1 MNEINKELTVDDLFI
16 DNRNIYTHIIYQY
29 EDPGLHHHS
38 FIEFFYV
45 LDGQCI
51 HFINDENIKIS
62 AGDAYL
68 LTPNDTHRF
77 FKIDANFL
85 HRDIIFKEEYFK
97 SFCNLYAPDFYEKL
111 TNDSL
116 IKHFKL
122 TNQQIDHLEML
133 MQQINQNENV
143 DLIAANT
150 CSFIINALIDANLKE
165 TEVPYAIGKDF
176 YLTSITSLS
185 KLSASG
191 YNMKNKK
198 GKVIYSS
205 EKSIELLNN
214 YLVITTDKE
223 TSKKIIVDK
232 KGKVLYSNIS
242 DYESYFNGKIIEI
255 EIDNTYALLNE
266 LGEKFLSDYSISKI
280 VKDEDEKYLYAV
292 VKNEKDKVYNYF
304 DLLKAKIVGDSFS
317 SYSAGDEVGTLVITK
332 KENEKSV
339 KYLLTKDG
347 KQSKLETEETIT
359 SSDGF
364 YKDFKD
370 KADTDTYSI
379 FSGSLYSK
387 DQENIIVNNKVEKS
401 MGVYNVNTKE
411 YKELYKYAQDKSYF
425 YSSVYNVKNSD
436 ENGLVLRFICTT
448 SCDQNESLVY
458 DVKNNKELY
467 RYEGENHITSYAE
480 YENGY
485 KVIGLSNSTDKYTVL
500 DKDNKNLYS
509 SKKVVLILDS
519 ELVLGDKPSYSA
531 ILYSS
536 KDNKVINENTVSIID
551 DYKNMLYKYSDE
563 TNTYILDK
571 DGKEIIKV
579 NKNDY
584 LKNIDNYYIYI
595 ANNKINIY
603 DIDKNKTNSYTMKD
617 SEKMN
622 DASGSM
628 ISPYKQT
635 LVINNSTEK
644 YVKVINFNGKVLK
657 KIDNV
662 ELSKFKTNDEAEK
675 AFLIVKKTKN
685 NKDLYGLYVY
695 Q

>member
-1 MNEINKELTVDDLFI
+1 MNEENNVNSNEENNSLETSNTESPETVNVETKTVTSVEEVKPEATENKQENKDLFLGLI
-16 DNRNIYTHIIYQY
+16 DKTK
-29 EDPGLHHHS
+29 L
-38 FIEFFYV
+38 
-45 LDGQCI
+45 
-51 HFINDENIKIS
+51 IKILCAIAVVLLIALIIKIFVFKPGTS
-62 AGDAYL
+62 KNGVSKLLDTKYDSISCIDYDCNGFMAIDGD
-68 LTPNDTHRF
+68 
-77 FKIDANFL
+77 
-85 HRDIIFKEEYFK
+85 
-97 SFCNLYAPDFYEKL
+97 KL
-111 TNDSL
+111 TKYKVVL
-116 IKHFKL
+116 F
-122 TNQQIDHLEML
+122 
-133 MQQINQNENV
+133 NV
-143 DLIAANT
+143 DGEKVADYKEVYN
-150 CSFIINALIDANLKE
+150 ANLKE

-242 DYESYFNGKIIEI
+242 DYDSYFNGKIIEI

-347 KQSKLETEETIT
+347 KQTKVEEEETNT
-359 SSDGF
+359 NTGSSNLFDV
-364 YKDFKD
+364 FKNYID
-370 KADTDTYSI
+370 STYAI
-379 FSGSLYSK
+379 YTRSLYSK
-387 DQENIIVNNKVEKS
+387 DQENILVENKTEKS
-401 MGVYNVNTKE
+401 AGIYNIKTKE
-411 YKELYKYAQDKSYF
+411 YKELFKFNPERLYYSLNNYYVAQKDPK
-425 YSSVYNVKNSD
+425 D
-436 ENGLVLRFICTT
+436 
-448 SCDQNESLVY
+448 ESLLRIVCTSSCVQNTSVVY
-458 DVKNNKELY
+458 DFKNNKELY
-467 RYEGENHITSYAE
+467 RYEGEDYLTSYTE
-480 YENGY
+480 YENGF
-485 KVIGLSNSTDKYTVL
+485 KVIGLSTSSRNYAVL
-500 DKDNKNLYS
+500 DKDNNKVYS
-509 SKKVVLILDS
+509 TENGNIYIIDS
-519 ELVLGDKPSYSA
+519 EIVYGSYPNYSA
-531 ILYSS
+531 IIYSS
-536 KDNKVINENTVSIID
+536 KDKKAITENKVNLVD
-551 DYKNMLYKYSDE
+551 DYKNKIYTYSDD
-563 TNTYILDK
+563 NYNYVLNAS
-571 DGKEIIKV
+571 GKEIIKV
-579 NKNDY
+579 GKKDY
-584 LKNIDNYYIYI
+584 FKNIKNYYVYLVD
-595 ANNKINIY
+595 NKLNIY
-603 DIDKNKTNSYTMKD
+603 NIDKDKTNTYTLKD
-617 SEKMN
+617 NEKMN

-628 ISPYKQT
+628 ISPYKQN

-657 KIDNV
+657 KINNV

>member
-1 MNEINKELTVDDLFI
+1 MNEENNVNSNEENNSLETNNTESPETVNVETKIVTPVEEVKPEATKNKQENKDLFLGLI
-16 DNRNIYTHIIYQY
+16 DKTK
-29 EDPGLHHHS
+29 L
-38 FIEFFYV
+38 
-45 LDGQCI
+45 
-51 HFINDENIKIS
+51 IKILCAIAVVLLIALIIKIFVFKPGTS
-62 AGDAYL
+62 KNGVSKLLDTKYDSISCIDYDCNGFMAIEGD
-68 LTPNDTHRF
+68 
-77 FKIDANFL
+77 
-85 HRDIIFKEEYFK
+85 
-97 SFCNLYAPDFYEKL
+97 KL
-111 TNDSL
+111 TKYKVVL
-116 IKHFKL
+116 F
-122 TNQQIDHLEML
+122 
-133 MQQINQNENV
+133 NV
-143 DLIAANT
+143 DGEKVADYKEVYN
-150 CSFIINALIDANLKE
+150 ANLKE

-304 DLLKAKIVGDSFS
+304 DLLKAKVVGDSFS

-347 KQSKLETEETIT
+347 KQTKLETEETTT

-370 KADTDTYSI
+370 KVDTDTYSI

-436 ENGLVLRFICTT
+436 ENGLVLSFICTT

>member
-1 MNEINKELTVDDLFI
+1 MNEENNVNSNEENNSLETSNTESPETVNVETKTVTPVEEVKPEATENKQENKDLFLGLI
-16 DNRNIYTHIIYQY
+16 DKTK
-29 EDPGLHHHS
+29 L
-38 FIEFFYV
+38 
-45 LDGQCI
+45 
-51 HFINDENIKIS
+51 IKILCAIAVVLLIALIIKIFVFKPGTS
-62 AGDAYL
+62 KNGVSKLLDTKYDSISCIDYDCNGFMAIEGD
-68 LTPNDTHRF
+68 
-77 FKIDANFL
+77 
-85 HRDIIFKEEYFK
+85 
-97 SFCNLYAPDFYEKL
+97 KL
-111 TNDSL
+111 TKYKVVL
-116 IKHFKL
+116 F
-122 TNQQIDHLEML
+122 
-133 MQQINQNENV
+133 NV
-143 DLIAANT
+143 DGEKVADYKEVYN
-150 CSFIINALIDANLKE
+150 ANLKE

-347 KQSKLETEETIT
+347 KQTKLETEETTT
-359 SSDGF
+359 SSDDF

-370 KADTDTYSI
+370 KVDTDTYSI

-628 ISPYKQT
+628 ISPYNQT

>member
-1 MNEINKELTVDDLFI
+1 MNEENNVNSNEENNSLETSNTESPETVNVETKTVTPVEEVKPEATENKQENKDLFLGLI
-16 DNRNIYTHIIYQY
+16 DKTK
-29 EDPGLHHHS
+29 L
-38 FIEFFYV
+38 
-45 LDGQCI
+45 
-51 HFINDENIKIS
+51 IKILCAIAVVLLIALIIKIFVFKPGTS
-62 AGDAYL
+62 KNGVSKLLDTKYDSISCIDYDCNGFMAIEGD
-68 LTPNDTHRF
+68 
-77 FKIDANFL
+77 
-85 HRDIIFKEEYFK
+85 
-97 SFCNLYAPDFYEKL
+97 KL
-111 TNDSL
+111 TKYKVVL
-116 IKHFKL
+116 F
-122 TNQQIDHLEML
+122 
-133 MQQINQNENV
+133 NV
-143 DLIAANT
+143 DGEKVADYKEVYN
-150 CSFIINALIDANLKE
+150 ANLKE

-347 KQSKLETEETIT
+347 KQTKLETEETTT
-359 SSDGF
+359 SSDDF

-370 KADTDTYSI
+370 KVDTDTYSI

-603 DIDKNKTNSYTMKD
+603 DIDKNKTNSYAMKD

>member
-1 MNEINKELTVDDLFI
+1 MNEENNVNSNEENNSLETNNTESPETVNVETKIVTPVEEVKPEATENKQENKDLFLGLI
-16 DNRNIYTHIIYQY
+16 DKTK
-29 EDPGLHHHS
+29 L
-38 FIEFFYV
+38 
-45 LDGQCI
+45 
-51 HFINDENIKIS
+51 IKILCAIAVVLLIALIIKIFVFKPGTS
-62 AGDAYL
+62 KNGVSKLLDTKYDSISCIDYDCNGFMAIDGD
-68 LTPNDTHRF
+68 
-77 FKIDANFL
+77 
-85 HRDIIFKEEYFK
+85 
-97 SFCNLYAPDFYEKL
+97 KL
-111 TNDSL
+111 TKYKVVL
-116 IKHFKL
+116 F
-122 TNQQIDHLEML
+122 
-133 MQQINQNENV
+133 NV
-143 DLIAANT
+143 DGEKVADYKEVY
-150 CSFIINALIDANLKE
+150 DANLKE

-242 DYESYFNGKIIEI
+242 DYDSYFNGKIIEI

-347 KQSKLETEETIT
+347 KQTKVEEETNT
-359 SSDGF
+359 NTGSSNLFDV
-364 YKDFKD
+364 FKNYID
-370 KADTDTYSI
+370 STYAI
-379 FSGSLYSK
+379 YTRSLYSK
-387 DQENIIVNNKVEKS
+387 DQENILVENKTEKS
-401 MGVYNVNTKE
+401 AGIYNIKTKE
-411 YKELYKYAQDKSYF
+411 YKELFKFNPERLYYSLNNYYVAQKDPKDESILRIVCTN
-425 YSSVYNVKNSD
+425 SCVQNTSV
-436 ENGLVLRFICTT
+436 
-448 SCDQNESLVY
+448 VY
-458 DVKNNKELY
+458 DFKNNKELY
-467 RYEGENHITSYAE
+467 RYEGEDYLTSYTE
-480 YENGY
+480 YENGF
-485 KVIGLSNSTDKYTVL
+485 KVIGLSTSSRNYAVL
-500 DKDNKNLYS
+500 DKDNNKVYS
-509 SKKVVLILDS
+509 TENGNIYIIDS
-519 ELVLGDKPSYSA
+519 EIVYGSYPNYSA
-531 ILYSS
+531 IIYSS
-536 KDNKVINENTVSIID
+536 KDKKAITENKVNLVD
-551 DYKNMLYKYSDE
+551 DYKNKIYTYSDD
-563 TNTYILDK
+563 NYNYVLNAS
-571 DGKEIIKV
+571 GKEIIKV
-579 NKNDY
+579 GKKDY
-584 LKNIDNYYIYI
+584 FKNIKNYYVYLVD
-595 ANNKINIY
+595 NKLNIY
-603 DIDKNKTNSYTMKD
+603 NIDKDKTNTYTLKD
-617 SEKMN
+617 NEKMN

-628 ISPYKQT
+628 ISPYKQN

-657 KIDNV
+657 KINNV

>member
-1 MNEINKELTVDDLFI
+1 MNEENNVNSNEENNSLETSNTESPETVNVETKTVTTVEEVKSEATENKQENKDLFLGLI
-16 DNRNIYTHIIYQY
+16 DKTK
-29 EDPGLHHHS
+29 L
-38 FIEFFYV
+38 
-45 LDGQCI
+45 
-51 HFINDENIKIS
+51 IKILCAIAVVLLIALIIKIFVFKPGTS
-62 AGDAYL
+62 KNGVSKLLDTKYDSISCIDYDCNGFMAIEGD
-68 LTPNDTHRF
+68 
-77 FKIDANFL
+77 
-85 HRDIIFKEEYFK
+85 
-97 SFCNLYAPDFYEKL
+97 KL
-111 TNDSL
+111 TKYKVVL
-116 IKHFKL
+116 F
-122 TNQQIDHLEML
+122 
-133 MQQINQNENV
+133 NV
-143 DLIAANT
+143 DGEKVADYKEVYN
-150 CSFIINALIDANLKE
+150 ANLKE

-304 DLLKAKIVGDSFS
+304 DLLKAKVVGDSFS

-347 KQSKLETEETIT
+347 KQTKLETEETTT

-370 KADTDTYSI
+370 KVDTDTYSI

>member
-1 MNEINKELTVDDLFI
+1 MNEENNVNSNEENNSLETNNTESPETVNVETKIVTPVEEVKPEATKNKQENKDLFLGLI
-16 DNRNIYTHIIYQY
+16 DKTK
-29 EDPGLHHHS
+29 L
-38 FIEFFYV
+38 
-45 LDGQCI
+45 
-51 HFINDENIKIS
+51 IKILCAIAVVLLIALIIKIFVFKPGTS
-62 AGDAYL
+62 KNGVSKLLDTKYDSISCIDYDCNGFMAIEGD
-68 LTPNDTHRF
+68 
-77 FKIDANFL
+77 
-85 HRDIIFKEEYFK
+85 
-97 SFCNLYAPDFYEKL
+97 KL
-111 TNDSL
+111 TKYKVVL
-116 IKHFKL
+116 F
-122 TNQQIDHLEML
+122 
-133 MQQINQNENV
+133 NV
-143 DLIAANT
+143 DGEKVADYKEVYN
-150 CSFIINALIDANLKE
+150 ANLKE
-165 TEVPYAIGKDF
+165 TEVPYAIEKDF

-304 DLLKAKIVGDSFS
+304 DLLKAKVVGDSFS

-347 KQSKLETEETIT
+347 KQTKLETEETTT

-370 KADTDTYSI
+370 KVDTDTYSI

-628 ISPYKQT
+628 ISPYKQN

>member
-1 MNEINKELTVDDLFI
+1 MNEENNVNSNEENNSLETNNTESPETVNVETKIVTPVEEVKPEATKNKQENKDLFLGLI
-16 DNRNIYTHIIYQY
+16 DKTK
-29 EDPGLHHHS
+29 L
-38 FIEFFYV
+38 
-45 LDGQCI
+45 
-51 HFINDENIKIS
+51 IKILCAIAVVLLIALIIKIFVFKPGTS
-62 AGDAYL
+62 KNGVSKLLDTKYDSISCIDYDCNGFMAIEGD
-68 LTPNDTHRF
+68 
-77 FKIDANFL
+77 
-85 HRDIIFKEEYFK
+85 
-97 SFCNLYAPDFYEKL
+97 KL
-111 TNDSL
+111 TKYKVVL
-116 IKHFKL
+116 F
-122 TNQQIDHLEML
+122 
-133 MQQINQNENV
+133 NV
-143 DLIAANT
+143 DGEKVADYKEVYN
-150 CSFIINALIDANLKE
+150 ANLKE

-304 DLLKAKIVGDSFS
+304 DLLKAKVVGDSFS

-347 KQSKLETEETIT
+347 KQTKLETEETTT

-370 KADTDTYSI
+370 KVDTDTYSI

-628 ISPYKQT
+628 ISPYKQN

>member
-1 MNEINKELTVDDLFI
+1 MNEENNVNSNEENNSLETNNTESPETVNVETKIVTPVEEVKPEATENKQENKNLFLGLI
-16 DNRNIYTHIIYQY
+16 DKTK
-29 EDPGLHHHS
+29 L
-38 FIEFFYV
+38 
-45 LDGQCI
+45 
-51 HFINDENIKIS
+51 IKILCAIAVVLLIALIIKIFVFKPGTS
-62 AGDAYL
+62 KNGVSKLLDTKYDSISCIDYDCNGFMAIEGD
-68 LTPNDTHRF
+68 
-77 FKIDANFL
+77 
-85 HRDIIFKEEYFK
+85 
-97 SFCNLYAPDFYEKL
+97 KL
-111 TNDSL
+111 TKYKVVL
-116 IKHFKL
+116 F
-122 TNQQIDHLEML
+122 
-133 MQQINQNENV
+133 NV
-143 DLIAANT
+143 DGEKVADYKEVYN
-150 CSFIINALIDANLKE
+150 ANLKE

-242 DYESYFNGKIIEI
+242 DYDSYFNGKIIEM

-347 KQSKLETEETIT
+347 KQTKLETEETVT

-370 KADTDTYSI
+370 KVDTDTYSI

-467 RYEGENHITSYAE
+467 RYEGEDYLTSYAE

-485 KVIGLSNSTDKYTVL
+485 KVIGLSNSTDKYEVL
-500 DKDNKNLYS
+500 DKNNKNLYS

-519 ELVLGDKPSYSA
+519 KLVLGDKPSYSA

-628 ISPYKQT
+628 ISPYKQN

-662 ELSKFKTNDEAEK
+662 ELSKFKTNDEAKK

>member
-1 MNEINKELTVDDLFI
+1 MNEENNVNSNEENNSLETNNTESPETVNVETKTVTPVEEVKSEATENKQENKDLFLGLI
-16 DNRNIYTHIIYQY
+16 DKTK
-29 EDPGLHHHS
+29 L
-38 FIEFFYV
+38 
-45 LDGQCI
+45 
-51 HFINDENIKIS
+51 IKILCAIAVVLLIALIIKIFVFKPGTS
-62 AGDAYL
+62 KNGVSKLLDTKYDSISCIDYDCNGFMAIDGD
-68 LTPNDTHRF
+68 
-77 FKIDANFL
+77 
-85 HRDIIFKEEYFK
+85 
-97 SFCNLYAPDFYEKL
+97 KL
-111 TNDSL
+111 TKYKVVL
-116 IKHFKL
+116 F
-122 TNQQIDHLEML
+122 
-133 MQQINQNENV
+133 NV
-143 DLIAANT
+143 DGEKVADYKEVYNAN
-150 CSFIINALIDANLKE
+150 SKE

-242 DYESYFNGKIIEI
+242 DYDSYFNGKIIEI

-347 KQSKLETEETIT
+347 KQTKVEEEETNT
-359 SSDGF
+359 NTGSSNLFDV
-364 YKDFKD
+364 FKNYID
-370 KADTDTYSI
+370 STYAI
-379 FSGSLYSK
+379 YTRSLYSK
-387 DQENIIVNNKVEKS
+387 DQENILVENKTEKS
-401 MGVYNVNTKE
+401 AGIYNIKTKE
-411 YKELYKYAQDKSYF
+411 YKELFKFNPERLYYSLNNYYVAQKDPKDESILRIVCT
-425 YSSVYNVKNSD
+425 SSCVQN
-436 ENGLVLRFICTT
+436 T
-448 SCDQNESLVY
+448 SVVY
-458 DVKNNKELY
+458 DFKNNKELY
-467 RYEGENHITSYAE
+467 RYEGEDYLTSYTE
-480 YENGY
+480 YENGF
-485 KVIGLSNSTDKYTVL
+485 KVIGLSTSSRNYAVL
-500 DKDNKNLYS
+500 DKDNNKVYS
-509 SKKVVLILDS
+509 TENGNIYIIDS
-519 ELVLGDKPSYSA
+519 EIVYGSYPNYSA
-531 ILYSS
+531 IIYSS
-536 KDNKVINENTVSIID
+536 KDKKELSENKVNLVD
-551 DYKNMLYKYSDE
+551 DYKNKIYTYSDD
-563 TNTYILDK
+563 NYNYVLNAS
-571 DGKEIIKV
+571 GKEIIKV
-579 NKNDY
+579 GKKDY
-584 LKNIDNYYIYI
+584 FKNIKNYYVYLVD
-595 ANNKINIY
+595 NKLNIY
-603 DIDKNKTNSYTMKD
+603 NIDKDKTNTYTLKD
-617 SEKMN
+617 NEKMN

-657 KIDNV
+657 KINNV

>member
-1 MNEINKELTVDDLFI
+1 MNEENNVNSNEENNSLETSNTESPETVNVETKTVTPVEEVKPEATENKQENKDLFLGLI
-16 DNRNIYTHIIYQY
+16 DKTK
-29 EDPGLHHHS
+29 L
-38 FIEFFYV
+38 
-45 LDGQCI
+45 
-51 HFINDENIKIS
+51 IKILCAIAVVLLIALIIKIFVFKPGTS
-62 AGDAYL
+62 KNGVSKLLDTKYDSISCIDYDCNGFMAIEGD
-68 LTPNDTHRF
+68 
-77 FKIDANFL
+77 
-85 HRDIIFKEEYFK
+85 
-97 SFCNLYAPDFYEKL
+97 KL
-111 TNDSL
+111 TKYKVVL
-116 IKHFKL
+116 F
-122 TNQQIDHLEML
+122 
-133 MQQINQNENV
+133 NV
-143 DLIAANT
+143 DGEKVADYKEVYN
-150 CSFIINALIDANLKE
+150 ANLKE

-304 DLLKAKIVGDSFS
+304 DLLKAKVVGDSFS

-347 KQSKLETEETIT
+347 KQTKLETEETTT

-370 KADTDTYSI
+370 KVDTDTYSI

-617 SEKMN
+617 NEKMN

>member
-1 MNEINKELTVDDLFI
+1 MNKENNVNSNEENNSLETSNTESPETVNVETKTVTSVEEVKPEATENKQENKDLFLGLI
-16 DNRNIYTHIIYQY
+16 DKTK
-29 EDPGLHHHS
+29 L
-38 FIEFFYV
+38 
-45 LDGQCI
+45 
-51 HFINDENIKIS
+51 IKILCAIAVVLLIALIIKIFVFKPGTS
-62 AGDAYL
+62 KNGVSKLLDTKYDSISCIDYDCNGFMAIEGD
-68 LTPNDTHRF
+68 
-77 FKIDANFL
+77 
-85 HRDIIFKEEYFK
+85 
-97 SFCNLYAPDFYEKL
+97 KL
-111 TNDSL
+111 TKYKVVL
-116 IKHFKL
+116 F
-122 TNQQIDHLEML
+122 
-133 MQQINQNENV
+133 NV
-143 DLIAANT
+143 DGEKVADYKEVYN
-150 CSFIINALIDANLKE
+150 ANLKE

-242 DYESYFNGKIIEI
+242 DYDSYFNGKIIEI

-347 KQSKLETEETIT
+347 KQTKVEEETNT
-359 SSDGF
+359 NTGSSNLFDV
-364 YKDFKD
+364 FKNYID
-370 KADTDTYSI
+370 STYAI
-379 FSGSLYSK
+379 YTRSLYSK
-387 DQENIIVNNKVEKS
+387 DQENILVENKTEKS
-401 MGVYNVNTKE
+401 AGIYNIKTKE
-411 YKELYKYAQDKSYF
+411 YKELFKFNPERLYYSLNNYYVAQKDPKDESILRIVCT
-425 YSSVYNVKNSD
+425 SSCVQN
-436 ENGLVLRFICTT
+436 T
-448 SCDQNESLVY
+448 SVVY
-458 DVKNNKELY
+458 DFKNNKELY
-467 RYEGENHITSYAE
+467 RYEGEDYLTSYTE
-480 YENGY
+480 YENGF
-485 KVIGLSNSTDKYTVL
+485 KVIGLSTSSRNYAVL
-500 DKDNKNLYS
+500 DKDNNKVYS
-509 SKKVVLILDS
+509 TENGNIYIIDS
-519 ELVLGDKPSYSA
+519 EIVYGSYPNYSA
-531 ILYSS
+531 IIYSS
-536 KDNKVINENTVSIID
+536 KDKKAITENKVNLVD
-551 DYKNMLYKYSDE
+551 DYKNKIYTYSDD
-563 TNTYILDK
+563 NYNYVLNAS
-571 DGKEIIKV
+571 GKEIIKV
-579 NKNDY
+579 GKKDY
-584 LKNIDNYYIYI
+584 FKNIKNYYVYLVD
-595 ANNKINIY
+595 NKLNIY
-603 DIDKNKTNSYTMKD
+603 NIDKDKTNTYTLKD
-617 SEKMN
+617 NEKMN

-628 ISPYKQT
+628 ISPYKQN
-635 LVINNSTEK
+635 LVINNSTKK

-662 ELSKFKTNDEAEK
+662 ELSKFKTNDEAKK

>member
-1 MNEINKELTVDDLFI
+1 MNEENNVNSNEENNSLETINTESPETVNVETKTVTPVEEVKPEATENKQGNKDLFLGLI
-16 DNRNIYTHIIYQY
+16 DKTK
-29 EDPGLHHHS
+29 L
-38 FIEFFYV
+38 
-45 LDGQCI
+45 
-51 HFINDENIKIS
+51 IKILCAIAVVLLIALIIKIFVFKPGTS
-62 AGDAYL
+62 KNGVSKLLDTKYDSISCIDYDCNGFMAIEGD
-68 LTPNDTHRF
+68 
-77 FKIDANFL
+77 
-85 HRDIIFKEEYFK
+85 
-97 SFCNLYAPDFYEKL
+97 KL
-111 TNDSL
+111 TKYKVVL
-116 IKHFKL
+116 F
-122 TNQQIDHLEML
+122 
-133 MQQINQNENV
+133 NV
-143 DLIAANT
+143 DGEKVADYKEVYN
-150 CSFIINALIDANLKE
+150 ANLKE

-304 DLLKAKIVGDSFS
+304 DLLKVKIVGDSFS

-347 KQSKLETEETIT
+347 KQTKLETEETTT
-359 SSDGF
+359 SSDDF

-370 KADTDTYSI
+370 KVDTDTYSI

-387 DQENIIVNNKVEKS
+387 NQENIIVNNKVEKS

-603 DIDKNKTNSYTMKD
+603 DIDKNKTNSYAMKD

>member
-1 MNEINKELTVDDLFI
+1 MNEENNVNSNEENNSLETSNTESPETVNVETKTVTPVEEVKPEATENKQENKDLFLGLI
-16 DNRNIYTHIIYQY
+16 DKTK
-29 EDPGLHHHS
+29 L
-38 FIEFFYV
+38 
-45 LDGQCI
+45 
-51 HFINDENIKIS
+51 IKILCAIAVVLLIALIIKIFVFKPGTS
-62 AGDAYL
+62 KNGVSKLLDTKYDSISCIDYDCNGFMAIEGD
-68 LTPNDTHRF
+68 
-77 FKIDANFL
+77 
-85 HRDIIFKEEYFK
+85 
-97 SFCNLYAPDFYEKL
+97 KL
-111 TNDSL
+111 TKYKVVL
-116 IKHFKL
+116 F
-122 TNQQIDHLEML
+122 
-133 MQQINQNENV
+133 NV
-143 DLIAANT
+143 DGEKVADYKEVYN
-150 CSFIINALIDANLKE
+150 ANLKE

-317 SYSAGDEVGTLVITK
+317 SYSAGDQVGTLVITK

-347 KQSKLETEETIT
+347 KQTKLETEETTT
-359 SSDGF
+359 SSDDF

-370 KADTDTYSI
+370 KVDTDTYSI

-603 DIDKNKTNSYTMKD
+603 DIDKNKTNSYAMKD

>member
-1 MNEINKELTVDDLFI
+1 MNEENNVNSNEENNSLETSNTESPETVNVETKTVTTVEEVKSEATENKQENKDLFLGLI
-16 DNRNIYTHIIYQY
+16 DKTK
-29 EDPGLHHHS
+29 L
-38 FIEFFYV
+38 
-45 LDGQCI
+45 
-51 HFINDENIKIS
+51 IKILCAIAVVLLIALIIKIFVFKPGTS
-62 AGDAYL
+62 KNGVSKLLDTKYDSISCIDYDCNGFMAIEGD
-68 LTPNDTHRF
+68 
-77 FKIDANFL
+77 
-85 HRDIIFKEEYFK
+85 
-97 SFCNLYAPDFYEKL
+97 KL
-111 TNDSL
+111 TKYKVVL
-116 IKHFKL
+116 F
-122 TNQQIDHLEML
+122 
-133 MQQINQNENV
+133 NV
-143 DLIAANT
+143 DGEKVADYKEVYN
-150 CSFIINALIDANLKE
+150 ANLKE
-165 TEVPYAIGKDF
+165 TEVPYAIGKYF

-304 DLLKAKIVGDSFS
+304 DLLKAKVVGDSFS

-347 KQSKLETEETIT
+347 KQTKLETEETTT

-370 KADTDTYSI
+370 KVDTDTYSI

>member
-1 MNEINKELTVDDLFI
+1 MNEENNVNSNEENNSLETNNTESPETVNVETKTVTPVEEVKSEATENKQENKDLFLGLI
-16 DNRNIYTHIIYQY
+16 DKTK
-29 EDPGLHHHS
+29 L
-38 FIEFFYV
+38 
-45 LDGQCI
+45 
-51 HFINDENIKIS
+51 IKILCAIAVVLLIALIIKIFVFKPGTS
-62 AGDAYL
+62 KNGVSKLLDTKYDSISCIDYDCNGFMAIDGD
-68 LTPNDTHRF
+68 
-77 FKIDANFL
+77 
-85 HRDIIFKEEYFK
+85 
-97 SFCNLYAPDFYEKL
+97 KL
-111 TNDSL
+111 TKYKVVL
-116 IKHFKL
+116 F
-122 TNQQIDHLEML
+122 
-133 MQQINQNENV
+133 NV
-143 DLIAANT
+143 DGEKVADYKEVYN
-150 CSFIINALIDANLKE
+150 ANLKE

-242 DYESYFNGKIIEI
+242 DYDSYFNGKIIEI

-347 KQSKLETEETIT
+347 KQTKVEEEETNT
-359 SSDGF
+359 NTGSSNLFDV
-364 YKDFKD
+364 FKNYID
-370 KADTDTYSI
+370 STYAI
-379 FSGSLYSK
+379 YTRSLYSK
-387 DQENIIVNNKVEKS
+387 DQENILVENKTEKS
-401 MGVYNVNTKE
+401 AGIYNIKTKE
-411 YKELYKYAQDKSYF
+411 YKELFKFNPERLYYSLNNYYVAQKDPK
-425 YSSVYNVKNSD
+425 D
-436 ENGLVLRFICTT
+436 
-448 SCDQNESLVY
+448 ESLLRIVCTSSCVQNTSVVY
-458 DVKNNKELY
+458 DFKNNKELY
-467 RYEGENHITSYAE
+467 RYEGEDYLTSYTE
-480 YENGY
+480 YENGF
-485 KVIGLSNSTDKYTVL
+485 KVIGLSTSSRNYAVL
-500 DKDNKNLYS
+500 DKDNNKVYS
-509 SKKVVLILDS
+509 TENGNIYIIDS
-519 ELVLGDKPSYSA
+519 EIVYGSYPNYSA
-531 ILYSS
+531 IIYSS
-536 KDNKVINENTVSIID
+536 KDKKAITENKVNLVD
-551 DYKNMLYKYSDE
+551 DYKNKIYTYSDD
-563 TNTYILDK
+563 NYNYVLNAS
-571 DGKEIIKV
+571 GKEIIKV
-579 NKNDY
+579 GKKDY
-584 LKNIDNYYIYI
+584 FKNIKNYYVYLVD
-595 ANNKINIY
+595 NKLNIY
-603 DIDKNKTNSYTMKD
+603 NIDKDKTNTYTLKD
-617 SEKMN
+617 NEKMN

-628 ISPYKQT
+628 ISPYKQN

-657 KIDNV
+657 KINNV

>member
-1 MNEINKELTVDDLFI
+1 MNEDNNVNSNEENNSLETSNTESPETVNVETKTVTPVEEVKPEATENKQENKDLFLGLI
-16 DNRNIYTHIIYQY
+16 DKTK
-29 EDPGLHHHS
+29 L
-38 FIEFFYV
+38 
-45 LDGQCI
+45 
-51 HFINDENIKIS
+51 IKILCAIAVVLLIALIIKIFVFKPGTS
-62 AGDAYL
+62 KNGVSKLLDTKYDSISCIDYDCNGFMAIEGD
-68 LTPNDTHRF
+68 
-77 FKIDANFL
+77 
-85 HRDIIFKEEYFK
+85 
-97 SFCNLYAPDFYEKL
+97 KL
-111 TNDSL
+111 TKYKVVL
-116 IKHFKL
+116 F
-122 TNQQIDHLEML
+122 
-133 MQQINQNENV
+133 NV
-143 DLIAANT
+143 DGEKVADYKEVYN
-150 CSFIINALIDANLKE
+150 ANLKE

-347 KQSKLETEETIT
+347 KQTKLETEETTT
-359 SSDGF
+359 SSDDF

-370 KADTDTYSI
+370 KVDTDTYSI

-411 YKELYKYAQDKSYF
+411 YKELYKYTQDKSYF

>member
-1 MNEINKELTVDDLFI
+1 MNEENNVNSNEENNSLETSNTESPETVNVETKTVTPVEEVKPEATENKQENKDLFLGLI
-16 DNRNIYTHIIYQY
+16 DKTK
-29 EDPGLHHHS
+29 L
-38 FIEFFYV
+38 
-45 LDGQCI
+45 
-51 HFINDENIKIS
+51 IKILCAIAVVLLIALIIKIFVFKPGTS
-62 AGDAYL
+62 KNGVSKLLDTKYDSISCIDYDCNGFIAIEGD
-68 LTPNDTHRF
+68 
-77 FKIDANFL
+77 
-85 HRDIIFKEEYFK
+85 
-97 SFCNLYAPDFYEKL
+97 KL
-111 TNDSL
+111 TKYKVVL
-116 IKHFKL
+116 F
-122 TNQQIDHLEML
+122 
-133 MQQINQNENV
+133 NV
-143 DLIAANT
+143 DGEKVADYKEVYN
-150 CSFIINALIDANLKE
+150 ANLKE

-347 KQSKLETEETIT
+347 KQTKLETEETTT

-370 KADTDTYSI
+370 KVDTDTYSI

-411 YKELYKYAQDKSYF
+411 YKELYKYTQDKSYF

-603 DIDKNKTNSYTMKD
+603 DIDKNKTNSYAMKD

>member
-1 MNEINKELTVDDLFI
+1 MNEENNVNSNEENNSLETNNTESPETVNVETKTVTPVEEVKSEATENKQENKDLFLGLI
-16 DNRNIYTHIIYQY
+16 DKTK
-29 EDPGLHHHS
+29 L
-38 FIEFFYV
+38 
-45 LDGQCI
+45 
-51 HFINDENIKIS
+51 IKILCAIAVVLLIALIIKIFVFKPGTS
-62 AGDAYL
+62 KNGVSKLLDTKYDSISCIDYDCNGFMAIDGD
-68 LTPNDTHRF
+68 
-77 FKIDANFL
+77 
-85 HRDIIFKEEYFK
+85 
-97 SFCNLYAPDFYEKL
+97 KL
-111 TNDSL
+111 TKYKVVL
-116 IKHFKL
+116 F
-122 TNQQIDHLEML
+122 
-133 MQQINQNENV
+133 NV
-143 DLIAANT
+143 DGEKVADYKEVYN
-150 CSFIINALIDANLKE
+150 ANLKE

-242 DYESYFNGKIIEI
+242 DYDSYFNGKIIEI

-347 KQSKLETEETIT
+347 KQTKLETEETTT

-370 KADTDTYSI
+370 KVDTDTYSI

-425 YSSVYNVKNSD
+425 YSSVYNVKNTD

>member
-1 MNEINKELTVDDLFI
+1 MNEENNVNSNEENNSLETNNTESPETVNVETKTVTPVEEVKSEATENKQENKDLFLGLI
-16 DNRNIYTHIIYQY
+16 DKTK
-29 EDPGLHHHS
+29 L
-38 FIEFFYV
+38 
-45 LDGQCI
+45 
-51 HFINDENIKIS
+51 IKILCAIAVVLLIALIIKIFVFKPGTS
-62 AGDAYL
+62 KNGVSKLLDTKYDSISCIDYDCNGFMAIDGD
-68 LTPNDTHRF
+68 
-77 FKIDANFL
+77 
-85 HRDIIFKEEYFK
+85 
-97 SFCNLYAPDFYEKL
+97 KL
-111 TNDSL
+111 TKYKVVL
-116 IKHFKL
+116 F
-122 TNQQIDHLEML
+122 
-133 MQQINQNENV
+133 NV
-143 DLIAANT
+143 DGEKVADYKEVYNAN
-150 CSFIINALIDANLKE
+150 SKE

-242 DYESYFNGKIIEI
+242 DYDSYFNGKIIEI

-347 KQSKLETEETIT
+347 KQTKVEEEETNT
-359 SSDGF
+359 NTGSSNLFDV
-364 YKDFKD
+364 FKNYID
-370 KADTDTYSI
+370 STYAI
-379 FSGSLYSK
+379 YTRSLYSK
-387 DQENIIVNNKVEKS
+387 DQENILVENKTEKS
-401 MGVYNVNTKE
+401 AGIYNIKTKE
-411 YKELYKYAQDKSYF
+411 YKELFKFNPERLYYSLNNYYVAQKDPKDESILRIVCT
-425 YSSVYNVKNSD
+425 SSCVQN
-436 ENGLVLRFICTT
+436 T
-448 SCDQNESLVY
+448 SVVY
-458 DVKNNKELY
+458 DFKNNKELY
-467 RYEGENHITSYAE
+467 RYEGEDYLTSYTE
-480 YENGY
+480 YENGF
-485 KVIGLSNSTDKYTVL
+485 KVIGLSTSSRNYAVL
-500 DKDNKNLYS
+500 DKDNNKVYS
-509 SKKVVLILDS
+509 TENGNIYIIDS
-519 ELVLGDKPSYSA
+519 EIVYGSYPNYSA
-531 ILYSS
+531 IIYSS
-536 KDNKVINENTVSIID
+536 KDKKAITENKVNLVD
-551 DYKNMLYKYSDE
+551 DYKNKIYNYSDD
-563 TNTYILDK
+563 NYNYVLNAS
-571 DGKEIIKV
+571 GKEIIKV
-579 NKNDY
+579 GKKDY
-584 LKNIDNYYIYI
+584 FKNIKNYYVYLVD
-595 ANNKINIY
+595 NKLNIY
-603 DIDKNKTNSYTMKD
+603 NIDKDKTNTYTLKD
-617 SEKMN
+617 NEKMN

>member
-1 MNEINKELTVDDLFI
+1 MNEENNVNSNEENNSLETSNTESSETVNVETKTVTPVEEVKPEATENRQENKDLFLGLI
-16 DNRNIYTHIIYQY
+16 DKTK
-29 EDPGLHHHS
+29 L
-38 FIEFFYV
+38 
-45 LDGQCI
+45 
-51 HFINDENIKIS
+51 IKILCAIAVVLLIALIIKIFVFKPGTS
-62 AGDAYL
+62 KNGVSKLLDTKYDSISCIDYDCNGFMAIEGD
-68 LTPNDTHRF
+68 
-77 FKIDANFL
+77 
-85 HRDIIFKEEYFK
+85 
-97 SFCNLYAPDFYEKL
+97 KL
-111 TNDSL
+111 TKYKVVL
-116 IKHFKL
+116 F
-122 TNQQIDHLEML
+122 
-133 MQQINQNENV
+133 NV
-143 DLIAANT
+143 DGEKVADYKEVYN
-150 CSFIINALIDANLKE
+150 ANLKE

-304 DLLKAKIVGDSFS
+304 DLLKAKVVGDSFS

-347 KQSKLETEETIT
+347 KQTKLETEETTT

-370 KADTDTYSI
+370 KVDTDTYSI

-675 AFLIVKKTKN
+675 EFLIVKKTKN

>member
-1 MNEINKELTVDDLFI
+1 MNEENNVNSNEENNSLETNNTESPETVNVETKIVTPVEEVKPEATKNKQENKDLFLGLI
-16 DNRNIYTHIIYQY
+16 DKTK
-29 EDPGLHHHS
+29 L
-38 FIEFFYV
+38 
-45 LDGQCI
+45 
-51 HFINDENIKIS
+51 IKILCAIAVVLLIALIIKIFVFKPGTS
-62 AGDAYL
+62 KNGVSKLLDTKYDSISCIDYDCNGFMAIEGD
-68 LTPNDTHRF
+68 
-77 FKIDANFL
+77 
-85 HRDIIFKEEYFK
+85 
-97 SFCNLYAPDFYEKL
+97 KL
-111 TNDSL
+111 TKYKVVL
-116 IKHFKL
+116 F
-122 TNQQIDHLEML
+122 
-133 MQQINQNENV
+133 NV
-143 DLIAANT
+143 DGEKVADYKEVYN
-150 CSFIINALIDANLKE
+150 ANLKE

-304 DLLKAKIVGDSFS
+304 DLLKAKVVGDSFS

-347 KQSKLETEETIT
+347 KQTKLETEETTT

-370 KADTDTYSI
+370 KVDTDTYSI

-436 ENGLVLRFICTT
+436 ENGLVLRFICIT

-628 ISPYKQT
+628 ISPYKQN

>member
-1 MNEINKELTVDDLFI
+1 MNEENNVNSNEENNSLETNNTESTETVNVETKTITPVEEVKPEATENKQENKDLFLGLI
-16 DNRNIYTHIIYQY
+16 DKTK
-29 EDPGLHHHS
+29 L
-38 FIEFFYV
+38 
-45 LDGQCI
+45 
-51 HFINDENIKIS
+51 IKILCAIAVVLLIALIIKIFVFKPGTS
-62 AGDAYL
+62 KNGVSKLLDTKYDSISCIDYDCNGFMAIDGD
-68 LTPNDTHRF
+68 
-77 FKIDANFL
+77 
-85 HRDIIFKEEYFK
+85 
-97 SFCNLYAPDFYEKL
+97 KL
-111 TNDSL
+111 TKYKVVL
-116 IKHFKL
+116 F
-122 TNQQIDHLEML
+122 
-133 MQQINQNENV
+133 NV
-143 DLIAANT
+143 DGEKVADYKEVYNAN
-150 CSFIINALIDANLKE
+150 SKE

-304 DLLKAKIVGDSFS
+304 DLLKAKVVGDSFS

-347 KQSKLETEETIT
+347 KQTKVEEEETNT
-359 SSDGF
+359 NTGSSNLFDV
-364 YKDFKD
+364 FKNYID
-370 KADTDTYSI
+370 STYAI
-379 FSGSLYSK
+379 YTRSLYSK
-387 DQENIIVNNKVEKS
+387 DQENILVENKTEKS
-401 MGVYNVNTKE
+401 AGIYNIKTKE
-411 YKELYKYAQDKSYF
+411 YKELFKFNPERLYYSLNNYYVAQKDPKDESILRIVCT
-425 YSSVYNVKNSD
+425 SSCVQN
-436 ENGLVLRFICTT
+436 T
-448 SCDQNESLVY
+448 SVVY
-458 DVKNNKELY
+458 DFKNNKELY
-467 RYEGENHITSYAE
+467 RYEGEDYLTSYTE
-480 YENGY
+480 YENGF
-485 KVIGLSNSTDKYTVL
+485 KVIGLSTSSRNYAVL
-500 DKDNKNLYS
+500 DKDNNKVYS
-509 SKKVVLILDS
+509 TENGNIYIIDS
-519 ELVLGDKPSYSA
+519 EIVYGSYPNYSA
-531 ILYSS
+531 IIYSS
-536 KDNKVINENTVSIID
+536 KDKKTVTENKVNLVD
-551 DYKNMLYKYSDE
+551 DYKNKIYTYSDD
-563 TNTYILDK
+563 NYNYVLNAS
-571 DGKEIIKV
+571 GKEIIKV
-579 NKNDY
+579 GKKDY
-584 LKNIDNYYIYI
+584 FKNIKNYYVYLVD
-595 ANNKINIY
+595 NKLNIY
-603 DIDKNKTNSYTMKD
+603 NIDKDKTNTYTLKD
-617 SEKMN
+617 NEKMN

-628 ISPYKQT
+628 ISPYKQN

>member
-1 MNEINKELTVDDLFI
+1 MNEENNVNSNEENNSLETSNTESPETVNVETKTVTPVEEVKLEATENKQENKDLFLGLI
-16 DNRNIYTHIIYQY
+16 DKTK
-29 EDPGLHHHS
+29 L
-38 FIEFFYV
+38 
-45 LDGQCI
+45 
-51 HFINDENIKIS
+51 IKILCAIAVVLLIALIIKIFVFKPGTS
-62 AGDAYL
+62 KNGVSKLLDTKYDSISCIDYDCNGFMAIEGD
-68 LTPNDTHRF
+68 
-77 FKIDANFL
+77 
-85 HRDIIFKEEYFK
+85 
-97 SFCNLYAPDFYEKL
+97 KL
-111 TNDSL
+111 TKYKVVL
-116 IKHFKL
+116 F
-122 TNQQIDHLEML
+122 
-133 MQQINQNENV
+133 NV
-143 DLIAANT
+143 DGEKVADYKEVYN
-150 CSFIINALIDANLKE
+150 ANLKE

-347 KQSKLETEETIT
+347 KQTKLETEETTT
-359 SSDGF
+359 SSDDF

-370 KADTDTYSI
+370 KVDTDTYSI

>member
-1 MNEINKELTVDDLFI
+1 M
-16 DNRNIYTHIIYQY
+16 
-29 EDPGLHHHS
+29 
-38 FIEFFYV
+38 
-45 LDGQCI
+45 
-51 HFINDENIKIS
+51 
-62 AGDAYL
+62 
-68 LTPNDTHRF
+68 
-77 FKIDANFL
+77 FK
-85 HRDIIFKEEYFK
+85 
-97 SFCNLYAPDFYEKL
+97 
-111 TNDSL
+111 
-116 IKHFKL
+116 
-122 TNQQIDHLEML
+122 
-133 MQQINQNENV
+133 
-143 DLIAANT
+143 
-150 CSFIINALIDANLKE
+150 
-165 TEVPYAIGKDF
+165 G
-176 YLTSITSLS
+176 
-185 KLSASG
+185 
-191 YNMKNKK
+191 
-198 GKVIYSS
+198 
-205 EKSIELLNN
+205 
-214 YLVITTDKE
+214 
-223 TSKKIIVDK
+223 
-232 KGKVLYSNIS
+232 
-242 DYESYFNGKIIEI
+242 
-255 EIDNTYALLNE
+255 
-266 LGEKFLSDYSISKI
+266 
-280 VKDEDEKYLYAV
+280 
-292 VKNEKDKVYNYF
+292 F
-304 DLLKAKIVGDSFS
+304 DLLKVKIVGDSFS

-347 KQSKLETEETIT
+347 KQTKLETEETTT
-359 SSDGF
+359 SSDDF

-370 KADTDTYSI
+370 KVDTDTYSI

>member
-1 MNEINKELTVDDLFI
+1 MNEENNVNSNEENNSLETNNTESPETVNVETKTVTPVEEVKSEATENKQENKDLFLGLI
-16 DNRNIYTHIIYQY
+16 DKTK
-29 EDPGLHHHS
+29 L
-38 FIEFFYV
+38 
-45 LDGQCI
+45 
-51 HFINDENIKIS
+51 IKILCAIAVVLLIALIIKIFVFKPGTS
-62 AGDAYL
+62 KNGVSKLLDTKYDSISCIDYDCNGFMAIDGD
-68 LTPNDTHRF
+68 
-77 FKIDANFL
+77 
-85 HRDIIFKEEYFK
+85 
-97 SFCNLYAPDFYEKL
+97 KL
-111 TNDSL
+111 TKYKVVL
-116 IKHFKL
+116 F
-122 TNQQIDHLEML
+122 
-133 MQQINQNENV
+133 NV
-143 DLIAANT
+143 DGEKVADYKDVYN
-150 CSFIINALIDANLKE
+150 ANLKE

-242 DYESYFNGKIIEI
+242 DYDSYFNGKIIEI

-347 KQSKLETEETIT
+347 KQTKVEEEETNT
-359 SSDGF
+359 NTGSSNLFDV
-364 YKDFKD
+364 FKNYID
-370 KADTDTYSI
+370 STYAI
-379 FSGSLYSK
+379 YTRSLYSK
-387 DQENIIVNNKVEKS
+387 DQENILVENKTEKS
-401 MGVYNVNTKE
+401 AGIYNIKTKE
-411 YKELYKYAQDKSYF
+411 YKELFKFNPERLYYSLNNYYVAQKDPKDESILRIVCTN
-425 YSSVYNVKNSD
+425 SCVQNTSV
-436 ENGLVLRFICTT
+436 
-448 SCDQNESLVY
+448 VY
-458 DVKNNKELY
+458 DFKNNKELY
-467 RYEGENHITSYAE
+467 RYEGEDYLTSYTE
-480 YENGY
+480 YENGF
-485 KVIGLSNSTDKYTVL
+485 KVIGLSTSSRNYAVL
-500 DKDNKNLYS
+500 DKDNNKVYS
-509 SKKVVLILDS
+509 TENGNIYIIDS
-519 ELVLGDKPSYSA
+519 EIVYGSYPNYSA
-531 ILYSS
+531 IIYSS
-536 KDNKVINENTVSIID
+536 KDKKAITENKVNLVD
-551 DYKNMLYKYSDE
+551 DYKNKIYTYSDD
-563 TNTYILDK
+563 NYNYVLNAS
-571 DGKEIIKV
+571 GKEIIKV
-579 NKNDY
+579 GKKDY
-584 LKNIDNYYIYI
+584 FKNIKNYYVYLVD
-595 ANNKINIY
+595 NKLNIY
-603 DIDKNKTNSYTMKD
+603 NIDKDKTNTYTLKD
-617 SEKMN
+617 NEKMN

-628 ISPYKQT
+628 ISPYKQN

-657 KIDNV
+657 KINNV

>member
-1 MNEINKELTVDDLFI
+1 MNEENNVNSNEENNSLETSNTESPETVNVETKTVTPVEEVKPEATENKQGNKDLFLGLI
-16 DNRNIYTHIIYQY
+16 DKTK
-29 EDPGLHHHS
+29 L
-38 FIEFFYV
+38 
-45 LDGQCI
+45 
-51 HFINDENIKIS
+51 IKILCAIAVVLLIALIIKIFVFKPGTS
-62 AGDAYL
+62 KNGVSKLLDTKYDSISCIDYDCNGFMAIEGD
-68 LTPNDTHRF
+68 
-77 FKIDANFL
+77 
-85 HRDIIFKEEYFK
+85 
-97 SFCNLYAPDFYEKL
+97 KL
-111 TNDSL
+111 TKYKVVL
-116 IKHFKL
+116 F
-122 TNQQIDHLEML
+122 
-133 MQQINQNENV
+133 NV
-143 DLIAANT
+143 DGEKVADYKEVYN
-150 CSFIINALIDANLKE
+150 ANLKE

-304 DLLKAKIVGDSFS
+304 DLLKVKIVGDSFS

-347 KQSKLETEETIT
+347 KQTKLETEETTT
-359 SSDGF
+359 SSDDF

-370 KADTDTYSI
+370 KVDTDTYSI

-603 DIDKNKTNSYTMKD
+603 DIDKNKTNSYAMKD

>member
-1 MNEINKELTVDDLFI
+1 MIALI
-16 DNRNIYTHIIYQY
+16 
-29 EDPGLHHHS
+29 
-38 FIEFFYV
+38 
-45 LDGQCI
+45 
-51 HFINDENIKIS
+51 IKIFVFKPGTS
-62 AGDAYL
+62 KNGVSKLLDTKYDSISCIDYDCNGFMAIEGD
-68 LTPNDTHRF
+68 
-77 FKIDANFL
+77 
-85 HRDIIFKEEYFK
+85 
-97 SFCNLYAPDFYEKL
+97 KL
-111 TNDSL
+111 TKYKVVL
-116 IKHFKL
+116 F
-122 TNQQIDHLEML
+122 
-133 MQQINQNENV
+133 NV
-143 DLIAANT
+143 DGEKVADYKEVYN
-150 CSFIINALIDANLKE
+150 ANLKE

-214 YLVITTDKE
+214 YLIITTDKE

-347 KQSKLETEETIT
+347 KQTKLETEETTT

-370 KADTDTYSI
+370 KVDTDTYSI

-485 KVIGLSNSTDKYTVL
+485 KVIGLSNSTDKYAVL

-662 ELSKFKTNDEAEK
+662 ELSKFKTNDEAKK

>member
-1 MNEINKELTVDDLFI
+1 MNKENNVNSNEENNSLETSNTESPETVNVETKTVTPVEEVKPEATENKQENKDLFLGLI
-16 DNRNIYTHIIYQY
+16 DKTK
-29 EDPGLHHHS
+29 L
-38 FIEFFYV
+38 
-45 LDGQCI
+45 
-51 HFINDENIKIS
+51 IKILCAIAVVLLIALIIKIFVFKPGTS
-62 AGDAYL
+62 RNGVSKLLDTKYDSISCIDYDCNGFMAIEGD
-68 LTPNDTHRF
+68 
-77 FKIDANFL
+77 
-85 HRDIIFKEEYFK
+85 
-97 SFCNLYAPDFYEKL
+97 KL
-111 TNDSL
+111 TKYKVVL
-116 IKHFKL
+116 F
-122 TNQQIDHLEML
+122 
-133 MQQINQNENV
+133 NV
-143 DLIAANT
+143 DGEKVADYKEVYN
-150 CSFIINALIDANLKE
+150 ANLKE

-242 DYESYFNGKIIEI
+242 DYDSYFNGKIIEI

-347 KQSKLETEETIT
+347 KQTKVEEETNT
-359 SSDGF
+359 NTGSSNLFDV
-364 YKDFKD
+364 FKNYID
-370 KADTDTYSI
+370 STYAI
-379 FSGSLYSK
+379 YTRSLYSK
-387 DQENIIVNNKVEKS
+387 DQENILVENKTEKS
-401 MGVYNVNTKE
+401 AGIYNIKTKE
-411 YKELYKYAQDKSYF
+411 YKELFKFNPERLYYSLNNYYVAQKDPKDESILRIVCT
-425 YSSVYNVKNSD
+425 SSCVQN
-436 ENGLVLRFICTT
+436 T
-448 SCDQNESLVY
+448 SVVY
-458 DVKNNKELY
+458 DFKNNKELY
-467 RYEGENHITSYAE
+467 RYEGEDYLTSYTE
-480 YENGY
+480 YENGF
-485 KVIGLSNSTDKYTVL
+485 KVIGLSTSSRNYAVL
-500 DKDNKNLYS
+500 DKDNNKVYS
-509 SKKVVLILDS
+509 TENGNIYIIDS
-519 ELVLGDKPSYSA
+519 EIVYGSYPNYSA
-531 ILYSS
+531 IIYSS
-536 KDNKVINENTVSIID
+536 KDKKAITENKVNLVD
-551 DYKNMLYKYSDE
+551 DYKNKIYTYSDD
-563 TNTYILDK
+563 NYNYVLNAS
-571 DGKEIIKV
+571 GKEIIKV
-579 NKNDY
+579 GKKDY
-584 LKNIDNYYIYI
+584 FKNIKNYYVYLVD
-595 ANNKINIY
+595 NKLNIY
-603 DIDKNKTNSYTMKD
+603 NIDKDKTNTYTLKD
-617 SEKMN
+617 NEKMN

-628 ISPYKQT
+628 ISPYKQN
-635 LVINNSTEK
+635 LVINNSTKK

-662 ELSKFKTNDEAEK
+662 ELSKFKTNDEAKK

>member
-1 MNEINKELTVDDLFI
+1 MNEENNVNSNEENNSLETSNTESSETVNVETKTVTTVEEVKSEATENKQENKDLFLGLI
-16 DNRNIYTHIIYQY
+16 DKTK
-29 EDPGLHHHS
+29 L
-38 FIEFFYV
+38 
-45 LDGQCI
+45 
-51 HFINDENIKIS
+51 IKILCAIAVVLLIALIIKIFVFKPGTS
-62 AGDAYL
+62 KNGVSKLLDTKYDSISCIDYDCNGFMAIEGD
-68 LTPNDTHRF
+68 
-77 FKIDANFL
+77 
-85 HRDIIFKEEYFK
+85 
-97 SFCNLYAPDFYEKL
+97 KL
-111 TNDSL
+111 TKYKVVL
-116 IKHFKL
+116 F
-122 TNQQIDHLEML
+122 
-133 MQQINQNENV
+133 NV
-143 DLIAANT
+143 DGEKVADYKEVYN
-150 CSFIINALIDANLKE
+150 ANLKE

-185 KLSASG
+185 KISASG

-347 KQSKLETEETIT
+347 KQTKLETEETTT
-359 SSDGF
+359 SSDDF

-370 KADTDTYSI
+370 KVDTDTYSI

>member
-1 MNEINKELTVDDLFI
+1 MNKENNVNSNEENNSLETSNTESPETVNVETKTVTPVEEVKPEATENKQENKDLFLGLI
-16 DNRNIYTHIIYQY
+16 DKTK
-29 EDPGLHHHS
+29 L
-38 FIEFFYV
+38 
-45 LDGQCI
+45 
-51 HFINDENIKIS
+51 IKILCAIAVVLLIALIIKIFVFKPGTS
-62 AGDAYL
+62 RNGVSKLLDTKYDSISCIDYDCNGFMAIEGD
-68 LTPNDTHRF
+68 
-77 FKIDANFL
+77 
-85 HRDIIFKEEYFK
+85 
-97 SFCNLYAPDFYEKL
+97 KL
-111 TNDSL
+111 TKYKVVL
-116 IKHFKL
+116 F
-122 TNQQIDHLEML
+122 
-133 MQQINQNENV
+133 NV
-143 DLIAANT
+143 DGEKVADYKEVYN
-150 CSFIINALIDANLKE
+150 ANLKE

-304 DLLKAKIVGDSFS
+304 DLLKAKVVGDSFS

-347 KQSKLETEETIT
+347 KQTKLETEETTT
-359 SSDGF
+359 SSDDF

-370 KADTDTYSI
+370 KVDTDTYSI

>member
-1 MNEINKELTVDDLFI
+1 MNEENNVNSNEENNSLETNNTESPETVNVETKTVTPVEEVKSEATENKQENKDLFLGLI
-16 DNRNIYTHIIYQY
+16 DKTK
-29 EDPGLHHHS
+29 L
-38 FIEFFYV
+38 
-45 LDGQCI
+45 
-51 HFINDENIKIS
+51 IKILCAIAVVLLIALIIKIFVFKPGTS
-62 AGDAYL
+62 KNGVSKLLDTKYDSISCIDYDCNGFMAIEGD
-68 LTPNDTHRF
+68 
-77 FKIDANFL
+77 
-85 HRDIIFKEEYFK
+85 
-97 SFCNLYAPDFYEKL
+97 KL
-111 TNDSL
+111 TKYKVVL
-116 IKHFKL
+116 F
-122 TNQQIDHLEML
+122 
-133 MQQINQNENV
+133 NV
-143 DLIAANT
+143 DGEKVADYKEVYN
-150 CSFIINALIDANLKE
+150 ANLKE

-242 DYESYFNGKIIEI
+242 DYDSYFNGKIIEI

-347 KQSKLETEETIT
+347 KQTKVEEEETNT
-359 SSDGF
+359 NTGSSNLFDV
-364 YKDFKD
+364 FKNYID
-370 KADTDTYSI
+370 STYAI
-379 FSGSLYSK
+379 YTRSLYSK
-387 DQENIIVNNKVEKS
+387 DQENILVENKTEKS
-401 MGVYNVNTKE
+401 AGIYNIKTKE
-411 YKELYKYAQDKSYF
+411 YKELFKFNPERLYYSLNNYYVAQKDPKDESILRIVCT
-425 YSSVYNVKNSD
+425 SSCVQN
-436 ENGLVLRFICTT
+436 T
-448 SCDQNESLVY
+448 SVVY
-458 DVKNNKELY
+458 DLKNNKELY
-467 RYEGENHITSYAE
+467 RYEGEDYLTSYTE
-480 YENGY
+480 YENGF
-485 KVIGLSNSTDKYTVL
+485 KVIGLSTSSRNYAVL
-500 DKDNKNLYS
+500 DKDNNKVYS
-509 SKKVVLILDS
+509 TENGNIYIIDS
-519 ELVLGDKPSYSA
+519 EIVYGSYPNYSA
-531 ILYSS
+531 IIYSS
-536 KDNKVINENTVSIID
+536 KDKKAITENKVNLVD
-551 DYKNMLYKYSDE
+551 DYKNKIYTYSDD
-563 TNTYILDK
+563 NYNYVLNAS
-571 DGKEIIKV
+571 GKEIIKV
-579 NKNDY
+579 GKKDY
-584 LKNIDNYYIYI
+584 FKNIKNYYVYLVD
-595 ANNKINIY
+595 NKLNIY
-603 DIDKNKTNSYTMKD
+603 NIDKDKTNTYTLKD
-617 SEKMN
+617 NEKMN

-628 ISPYKQT
+628 ISPYKQN

>member
-1 MNEINKELTVDDLFI
+1 MNEENNVNSNEENNSLETNNTESPETVNVETKTVTPVEEVKSEATENKQENKDLFLGLI
-16 DNRNIYTHIIYQY
+16 DKTK
-29 EDPGLHHHS
+29 L
-38 FIEFFYV
+38 
-45 LDGQCI
+45 
-51 HFINDENIKIS
+51 IKILCAIAVVLLIALIIKIFVFKPGTS
-62 AGDAYL
+62 KNGVSKLLDTKYDSISCIDYDCNGFMAIDGD
-68 LTPNDTHRF
+68 
-77 FKIDANFL
+77 
-85 HRDIIFKEEYFK
+85 
-97 SFCNLYAPDFYEKL
+97 KL
-111 TNDSL
+111 TKYKVVL
-116 IKHFKL
+116 F
-122 TNQQIDHLEML
+122 
-133 MQQINQNENV
+133 NV
-143 DLIAANT
+143 DGEKVADYKEVYN
-150 CSFIINALIDANLKE
+150 ANLKE

-242 DYESYFNGKIIEI
+242 DYDSYFNGKIIEI

-347 KQSKLETEETIT
+347 KQTKVEEETNT
-359 SSDGF
+359 NTGSSNLFDV
-364 YKDFKD
+364 FKNYID
-370 KADTDTYSI
+370 STYAI
-379 FSGSLYSK
+379 YTRSLYSK
-387 DQENIIVNNKVEKS
+387 DQENILVENKTEKS
-401 MGVYNVNTKE
+401 AGIYNIKTKE
-411 YKELYKYAQDKSYF
+411 YKELFKFNPERLYYSLNNYYVAQKDPKDESILRIVCT
-425 YSSVYNVKNSD
+425 SSCVQN
-436 ENGLVLRFICTT
+436 T
-448 SCDQNESLVY
+448 SVVY
-458 DVKNNKELY
+458 DFKNNKELY
-467 RYEGENHITSYAE
+467 RYEGEDYLTSYTE
-480 YENGY
+480 YENGF
-485 KVIGLSNSTDKYTVL
+485 KVIGLSTSSRNYAVL
-500 DKDNKNLYS
+500 DKDNNKVYS
-509 SKKVVLILDS
+509 TENGNIYIIDS
-519 ELVLGDKPSYSA
+519 EIVYGSYPNYSA
-531 ILYSS
+531 IIYSS
-536 KDNKVINENTVSIID
+536 KDKKAITENKVNLVD
-551 DYKNMLYKYSDE
+551 DYKNKIYTYSDD
-563 TNTYILDK
+563 NYNYVLNAS
-571 DGKEIIKV
+571 GKEIIKV
-579 NKNDY
+579 GKKDY
-584 LKNIDNYYIYI
+584 FKNIKNYYVYLVD
-595 ANNKINIY
+595 NKLNIY
-603 DIDKNKTNSYTMKD
+603 NIDKDKTNTYTLKD
-617 SEKMN
+617 NEKMN

-628 ISPYKQT
+628 ISPYKQN

-657 KIDNV
+657 KINNV

>member
-1 MNEINKELTVDDLFI
+1 MNEENNVNSNEENNSLETSNTESLETVNVETKTVTTVEEVKSEATENKQENKDLFLGLI
-16 DNRNIYTHIIYQY
+16 DKTK
-29 EDPGLHHHS
+29 L
-38 FIEFFYV
+38 
-45 LDGQCI
+45 
-51 HFINDENIKIS
+51 IKILCAIAVVLLIALIIKIFVFKPGTS
-62 AGDAYL
+62 KNGVSKLLDTKYDSISCIDYDCNGFMAIEGD
-68 LTPNDTHRF
+68 
-77 FKIDANFL
+77 
-85 HRDIIFKEEYFK
+85 
-97 SFCNLYAPDFYEKL
+97 KL
-111 TNDSL
+111 TKYKVVL
-116 IKHFKL
+116 F
-122 TNQQIDHLEML
+122 
-133 MQQINQNENV
+133 NV
-143 DLIAANT
+143 DGEKVADYKEVYN
-150 CSFIINALIDANLKE
+150 ANLKE

-347 KQSKLETEETIT
+347 KQTKLETEETTT
-359 SSDGF
+359 SSDDF

-370 KADTDTYSI
+370 KVDTDTYSI

-485 KVIGLSNSTDKYTVL
+485 KVIGLSNSTDKYAVL

-622 DASGSM
+622 DTSGSM

>member
-1 MNEINKELTVDDLFI
+1 MNEENNVNSNEENNSLETNNTESPETVNVETKIVTPVEEVKPEATKNKQENKDLFLGLI
-16 DNRNIYTHIIYQY
+16 DKTK
-29 EDPGLHHHS
+29 L
-38 FIEFFYV
+38 
-45 LDGQCI
+45 
-51 HFINDENIKIS
+51 IKILCAIAVVLLIALIIKIFVFKPGTS
-62 AGDAYL
+62 KNGVSKLLDTKYDSISCIDYDCNGFMAIDGD
-68 LTPNDTHRF
+68 
-77 FKIDANFL
+77 
-85 HRDIIFKEEYFK
+85 
-97 SFCNLYAPDFYEKL
+97 KL
-111 TNDSL
+111 TKYKVVL
-116 IKHFKL
+116 F
-122 TNQQIDHLEML
+122 
-133 MQQINQNENV
+133 NV
-143 DLIAANT
+143 DGEKVADYKEVYN
-150 CSFIINALIDANLKE
+150 ANLKE

-304 DLLKAKIVGDSFS
+304 DLLKAKVVGDSFS

-347 KQSKLETEETIT
+347 KQTKVEEETNT
-359 SSDGF
+359 NTGSSNLFDV
-364 YKDFKD
+364 FKNYID
-370 KADTDTYSI
+370 STYAI
-379 FSGSLYSK
+379 YTRSLYSK
-387 DQENIIVNNKVEKS
+387 DQENILVENKTEKS
-401 MGVYNVNTKE
+401 AGIYNIKTKE
-411 YKELYKYAQDKSYF
+411 YKELFKFNPERLYYSLNNYYVAQKDPKDESILRIVCT
-425 YSSVYNVKNSD
+425 SSCVQN
-436 ENGLVLRFICTT
+436 T
-448 SCDQNESLVY
+448 SVVY
-458 DVKNNKELY
+458 DFKNNKELY
-467 RYEGENHITSYAE
+467 RYEGEDYLTSYTE
-480 YENGY
+480 YENGF
-485 KVIGLSNSTDKYTVL
+485 KVIGLSTLSRNYAVL
-500 DKDNKNLYS
+500 DKDNNKVYS
-509 SKKVVLILDS
+509 TENGNIYIIDS
-519 ELVLGDKPSYSA
+519 EIVYGSYPNYSA
-531 ILYSS
+531 IIYSS
-536 KDNKVINENTVSIID
+536 KDKKAITENKVNLVD
-551 DYKNMLYKYSDE
+551 DYKNKIYTYSDD
-563 TNTYILDK
+563 NYNYVLNAS
-571 DGKEIIKV
+571 GKEIIKV
-579 NKNDY
+579 GKKDY
-584 LKNIDNYYIYI
+584 FKNIKNYYVYLVD
-595 ANNKINIY
+595 NKLNIY
-603 DIDKNKTNSYTMKD
+603 NIDKDKTNTYTLKD
-617 SEKMN
+617 NEKMN

>member
-1 MNEINKELTVDDLFI
+1 MNEENNVNSNEENNSLETNNTESSETVNVETKTVTTVEEVKSEATENKQENKDLFLGLI
-16 DNRNIYTHIIYQY
+16 DKTK
-29 EDPGLHHHS
+29 L
-38 FIEFFYV
+38 
-45 LDGQCI
+45 
-51 HFINDENIKIS
+51 IKILCAIAVVLLIALIIKIFVFKPGTS
-62 AGDAYL
+62 KNGVSKLLDTKYDSISCIDYDCNGFMAIEGD
-68 LTPNDTHRF
+68 
-77 FKIDANFL
+77 
-85 HRDIIFKEEYFK
+85 
-97 SFCNLYAPDFYEKL
+97 KL
-111 TNDSL
+111 TKYKVVL
-116 IKHFKL
+116 F
-122 TNQQIDHLEML
+122 
-133 MQQINQNENV
+133 NV
-143 DLIAANT
+143 DGEKVADYKEVYN
-150 CSFIINALIDANLKE
+150 ANLKE

-347 KQSKLETEETIT
+347 KQTKLETEETTT

-370 KADTDTYSI
+370 KVDTDTYSI

>member
-1 MNEINKELTVDDLFI
+1 MNEENNVNSNEENNSLETNNTESPETVNVETKTVTPVEEVKSEATENKQENKDLFLGLI
-16 DNRNIYTHIIYQY
+16 DKTK
-29 EDPGLHHHS
+29 L
-38 FIEFFYV
+38 
-45 LDGQCI
+45 
-51 HFINDENIKIS
+51 IKILCAIAVVLLIALIIKIFVFKPGTS
-62 AGDAYL
+62 KNGVSKLLDTKYDSISCIDYDCNGFMAIDGD
-68 LTPNDTHRF
+68 
-77 FKIDANFL
+77 
-85 HRDIIFKEEYFK
+85 
-97 SFCNLYAPDFYEKL
+97 KL
-111 TNDSL
+111 TKYKVIL
-116 IKHFKL
+116 F
-122 TNQQIDHLEML
+122 
-133 MQQINQNENV
+133 NV
-143 DLIAANT
+143 DGEKVADYKEVYN
-150 CSFIINALIDANLKE
+150 ANLKE

-232 KGKVLYSNIS
+232 KGKILYSNIS
-242 DYESYFNGKIIEI
+242 DYDSYFNGKIIEI

-347 KQSKLETEETIT
+347 KQTKVEEEETNT
-359 SSDGF
+359 NTGSSNLFDV
-364 YKDFKD
+364 FKNYID
-370 KADTDTYSI
+370 STYAI
-379 FSGSLYSK
+379 YTRSLYSK
-387 DQENIIVNNKVEKS
+387 DQENILVENKTEKS
-401 MGVYNVNTKE
+401 AGIYNIKTKE
-411 YKELYKYAQDKSYF
+411 YKELFKFNPERLYYSLNNYYVAQKDPKDESILRIVCT
-425 YSSVYNVKNSD
+425 SSCVQN
-436 ENGLVLRFICTT
+436 T
-448 SCDQNESLVY
+448 SVVY
-458 DVKNNKELY
+458 DFKNNKELY
-467 RYEGENHITSYAE
+467 RYEGEDYLTSYTE
-480 YENGY
+480 YENGF
-485 KVIGLSNSTDKYTVL
+485 KVIGLSTSSRNYAVL
-500 DKDNKNLYS
+500 DKDNNKVYS
-509 SKKVVLILDS
+509 TENGNIYIIDS
-519 ELVLGDKPSYSA
+519 EIVYGSYPNYSA
-531 ILYSS
+531 IIYSS
-536 KDNKVINENTVSIID
+536 RDKKAIAENKVNLVD
-551 DYKNMLYKYSDE
+551 DYKNKIYTYSDD
-563 TNTYILDK
+563 NYNYVLNAS
-571 DGKEIIKV
+571 GKEIIKV
-579 NKNDY
+579 GKKDY
-584 LKNIDNYYIYI
+584 FKNIKNYYVYLVD
-595 ANNKINIY
+595 NKLNIY
-603 DIDKNKTNSYTMKD
+603 NIDKDKTNTYTLKD
-617 SEKMN
+617 NEKMN

-657 KIDNV
+657 KINNV

>member
-1 MNEINKELTVDDLFI
+1 MNEENNVNSNEENNSLETSNTESPETVNVETKTVTPVEEVKPEATENKQENKDLFLGLI
-16 DNRNIYTHIIYQY
+16 DKTK
-29 EDPGLHHHS
+29 L
-38 FIEFFYV
+38 
-45 LDGQCI
+45 
-51 HFINDENIKIS
+51 IKILCAIAVVLLIALIIKIFVFKPGTS
-62 AGDAYL
+62 KNGVSKLLDTKYDSISCIDYDCNGFMAIEGD
-68 LTPNDTHRF
+68 
-77 FKIDANFL
+77 
-85 HRDIIFKEEYFK
+85 
-97 SFCNLYAPDFYEKL
+97 KL
-111 TNDSL
+111 TKYKVVL
-116 IKHFKL
+116 F
-122 TNQQIDHLEML
+122 
-133 MQQINQNENV
+133 NV
-143 DLIAANT
+143 DGEKVADYKEVYN
-150 CSFIINALIDANLKE
+150 ANLKE

-255 EIDNTYALLNE
+255 EIDNTYAMLNE

-347 KQSKLETEETIT
+347 KQTKLETEETTT

-370 KADTDTYSI
+370 KVDTDTYSI

-387 DQENIIVNNKVEKS
+387 NQENIIVNNKVEKS

>member
-1 MNEINKELTVDDLFI
+1 MNEENNVNSNEENNSLETSNTESPETVNVETKTVTSVEEVKPEATENKQENKDLFLGL
-16 DNRNIYTHIIYQY
+16 IYKTK
-29 EDPGLHHHS
+29 L
-38 FIEFFYV
+38 
-45 LDGQCI
+45 
-51 HFINDENIKIS
+51 IKILCAIAVVLLIALIIKIFVFKPGTS
-62 AGDAYL
+62 KNGVSKLLDTKYDSISCIDYDCNGFMAIEGD
-68 LTPNDTHRF
+68 
-77 FKIDANFL
+77 
-85 HRDIIFKEEYFK
+85 
-97 SFCNLYAPDFYEKL
+97 KL
-111 TNDSL
+111 TKYKVVL
-116 IKHFKL
+116 F
-122 TNQQIDHLEML
+122 
-133 MQQINQNENV
+133 NV
-143 DLIAANT
+143 DGEKVADYKEVYN
-150 CSFIINALIDANLKE
+150 ANLKE

-347 KQSKLETEETIT
+347 KQTKLETEETIT

-370 KADTDTYSI
+370 KVDTDTYSI